1 MFLFA
6 LMSFRHD
13 ILGLLIVA
21 NYLIY
26 CCLYASTTK
35 LKNFSLKKPNSKK
48 LFSRNGMFFFNL
60 ALKAKIAITNF
71 IPVFSLQVFFW
82 RFKLH
87 SLVLK
92 SVFFL
97 RVFPILNYI
106 ASLFKPGYELRNIH
120 RLWYCLCK
128 KSKSTYNMFKFISTP
143 ATCSLTT
150 SIFVFLN
157 GV

>member
-35 LKNFSLKKPNSKK
+35 LKNFSLKKPNIKK

-60 ALKAKIAITNF
+60 ALKPKTAITNF

-82 RFKLH
+82 RLKLH

-92 SVFFL
+92 SVFFKEFFQFKIIL
-97 RVFPILNYI
+97 RHCLGRDMSYETFIDCDIVYAKKVNRLITCLNSY
-106 ASLFKPGYELRNIH
+106 LPLP
-120 RLWYCLCK
+120 LVL
-128 KSKSTYNMFKFISTP
+128 
-143 ATCSLTT
+143 
-150 SIFVFLN
+150 
-157 GV
+157 